1 MTSERSPRKFFLHL
15 RRRRFLGGL
24 AALLATRSGRA
35 QTADLDEDLR
45 NLRLLDLT
53 EDGRRFTVVVPKYLQ
68 PGQRL
73 PLLVCLHGL
82 GETGDAKMGA
92 YAFVE
97 RYGTGAAWQRMK
109 RPPIERTSKRG
120 EWTDERLA
128 EVNEELEKRP
138 FRGFV
143 LACPYMPMPEGPP
156 FHDAY
161 TKWLREKLLPRVRK
175 EAPTIESPA
184 STFLCG
190 VSLGGYV
197 SLEVLV
203 RSPDLW
209 GAWGGVQTAI
219 APGSAQGYADRI
231 AKVFTKPTML
241 LTSTQDR
248 FRPSSE
254 ALHAALIAK
263 GLANDLRIVPGP
275 HDQPWLQEAGMIEAL
290 LWFDRISQR

>member
-1 MTSERSPRKFFLHL
+1 M
-15 RRRRFLGGL
+15 
-24 AALLATRSGRA
+24 
-35 QTADLDEDLR
+35 R
-45 NLRLLDLT
+45 NLRILDLT
-53 EDGRRFTVVVPKYLQ
+53 EDGRRFTVVVPRYLQ

-82 GETGDAKMGA
+82 GETGDARMGA

-97 RYGTGAAWQRMK
+97 RYGMGAAWQRMK
-109 RPPIERTSKRG
+109 RPPIERTSTRG

-128 EVNEELEKRP
+128 EVNAELAARP

-143 LACPYMPMPEGPP
+143 IACPYMPMPEGPP

-161 TKWLREKLLPRVRK
+161 TKWIETKLLPRVRR
-175 EAPTIESPA
+175 EAPTSEEAA
-184 STFLCG
+184 STYLCG

-203 RSPDLW
+203 RAPHLF

-219 APGSAQGYADRI
+219 AKESATGYADRI
-231 AKVFTKPTML
+231 ARAYARKKIPMML

-254 ALHAALIAK
+254 GLSAALAAK
-263 GLANDLRIVPGP
+263 GIANDLRVVPGP
-275 HDQPWLQEAGMIEAL
+275 HDQPWLEEAGMIEAL
-290 LWFDRISQR
+290 LWFDRISRGGRASATAEETTR